1 MATNKQLI
9 GGEWVDATGGGTWDL
24 VNPATEEVIEQVP
37 YGIGDDAAAD
47 TTAAID
53 AAAEAQEDWAN
64 TNPYR
69 RANTLLKASNII
81 RERMDDYAKI
91 TTEESGKPFA
101 QARAEW
107 GTPGAFLTFMG
118 EEAKRL
124 GGRIVPSRAPGRR
137 MDVTYMPMGVVG
149 IITAWNFPIYNIV
162 RAASAALAAGNSVV
176 VRPSEYTPRT
186 AFALGEA
193 LTDAGL
199 PPGVF
204 NVINGDPNPM
214 GQTMLDD
221 PRLRKIQFTGSV
233 RVGKLLMDGASRT
246 VTDLSLELGGNAPVL
261 IFPDADIESVAASAV
276 NTKFRNGGQVCI
288 APQRFFVHSEV
299 VEQFTKAT
307 ASLSEQQVVGN
318 GLNPE
323 TTLGP
328 LINQTQLERV
338 SRIVA
343 DTSAAGGRIVTGGD
357 EIEGAGYF
365 YKPTVIADVPHD
377 SPAMTEEIFGPVMP
391 ISQFDNLDDV
401 IRRANGVEVGLAAY
415 VWTENL
421 KTAIKVSEA
430 LEFGLVGVN
439 DWAPGSP
446 EAPFGGMK
454 QSGVGREAGL
464 EGLMEYVEPKTR
476 VFGSL

>member
-162 RAASAALAAGNSVV
+162 RAAAAALAAGNSVV